1 MVFDNMVQGRVYP
14 PEAVV
19 KVGDTKPDIS
29 EGLNA
34 GTWTIGLSKTGNEVG
49 LNEKE
54 LADLPA
60 DVVRRKVARAAE
72 SLAGV
77 GAHYVV
83 ESIGDVVTA
92 IEDIGQRLKCGD
104 RP

>member
-1 MVFDNMVQGRVYP
+1 MVFDNMAQGRIYP
-14 PEAVV
+14 VEAVV

-34 GTWTIGLSKTGNEVG
+34 GTWTVGLSRTGNEVG
-49 LNEKE
+49 LNERE
-54 LADLPA
+54 LAALPQ
-60 DVVRRKVARAAE
+60 DVVRQKVARAAD
-72 SLAGV
+72 SLAKM

-83 ESIGDVVTA
+83 ESIGDVVPIIDE
-92 IEDIGQRLKCGD
+92 IERRLKSGD

>member
-1 MVFDNMVQGRVYP
+1 MVLQNMFNTGVYP

-19 KVGDTKPDIS
+19 KVDDTKPGIP

-34 GTWTIGLSKTGNEVG
+34 GTWTIGLAKTGNEVG
-49 LNEKE
+49 LNLEEVNALDPQVLARKVEAARSE
-54 LADLPA
+54 LA
-60 DVVRRKVARAAE
+60 RM
-72 SLAGV
+72 

-83 ESIGDVVTA
+83 DSITDVPA
-92 IEDIGQRLKCGD
+92 IVDDINLRLSRGE